1 VLQSLWRRNGLSGA
15 ALRLVAL
22 LAGASLFVVVTSIPL
37 GLVAGSS
44 LDRAVSL
51 GFYGLGA
58 FLVVLGLLAGNRG
71 PYRRADHDTAAPRGG
86 RKLRRASR
94 EEMLESINV
103 SALLVTIGFVL
114 IVIGVVI
121 DDRYRLI

>member
-22 LAGASLFVVVTSIPL
+22 LAAACLLVVVTSVPL
-37 GLVAGSS
+37 GLIAGSS

-58 FLVVLGLLAGNRG
+58 FLVVLGLLGGNRG
-71 PYRRADHDTAAPRGG
+71 PFRRVGDEAPMTR
-86 RKLRRASR
+86 RERSLRRATR
-94 EEMLESINV
+94 EEMLETINLSV
-103 SALLVTIGFVL
+103 LMVTIGFVL
-114 IVIGVVI
+114 IVIGIAI

>member
-15 ALRLVAL
+15 AFRLVAL
-22 LAGASLFVVVTSIPL
+22 LVGACLLVVVTSVPL

-58 FLVVLGLLAGNRG
+58 FLVVIGLLAGNRG
-71 PYRRADHDTAAPRGG
+71 PFRRIEDDEHMMRRD
-86 RKLRRASR
+86 RKLRRATR
-94 EEMLESINV
+94 AEMVETINISV
-103 SALLVTIGFVL
+103 LMVTIGFAL
-114 IVIGVVI
+114 IVIGVAI

>member
-15 ALRLVAL
+15 AVRLVAL
-22 LAGASLFVVVTSIPL
+22 LAGACLLVLAASVPL
-37 GLVAGSS
+37 GLAAGSS

-51 GFYGLGA
+51 GFYLLGA

-71 PYRRADHDTAAPRGG
+71 PFRRVDEDVPTRRE
-86 RKLRRASR
+86 RKLRRATR
-94 EEMLESINV
+94 DEMVETINV
-103 SALLVTIGFVL
+103 SVLMVTIGFVL
-114 IVIGVVI
+114 IVIGVAI

>member
-1 VLQSLWRRNGLSGA
+1 MLQSLWRRNGLSGA
-15 ALRLVAL
+15 AFRLVAL
-22 LAGASLFVVVTSIPL
+22 LAGACLLVVVTSVPL

-71 PYRRADHDTAAPRGG
+71 PFRRVEDDEHMMRRD

-94 EEMLESINV
+94 SEMVETINV
-103 SALLVTIGFVL
+103 SVLMVTIGFAL
-114 IVIGVVI
+114 IVIGVAI